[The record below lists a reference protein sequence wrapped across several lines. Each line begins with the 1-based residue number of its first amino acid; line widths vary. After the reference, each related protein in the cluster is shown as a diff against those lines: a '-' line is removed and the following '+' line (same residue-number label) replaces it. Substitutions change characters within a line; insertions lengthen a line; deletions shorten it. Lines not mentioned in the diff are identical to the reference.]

1 MFERPPV
8 YNMQKIIYI
17 VILIFTAA
25 AFIYSDSRVYSGVGF
40 NTGTVGGGKI
50 RPGKLLTGN
59 SAATMEIEISGR
71 LRLVGDAR
79 SAEMV
84 VTPDGGADYYIAAEK
99 SELEKLKPHQGKKVK
114 ASGFHTVEEYKYP
127 DAKYNHTK
135 NVLIIERLE
144 FLD

>member
-1 MFERPPV
+1 
-8 YNMQKIIYI
+8 MQKIIYI
-17 VILIFTAA
+17 VILILTAA
-25 AFIYSDSRVYSGVGF
+25 AFIYSNSRVYSGVGF
-40 NTGTVGGGKI
+40 NTETLGGGKKQT
-50 RPGKLLTGN
+50 GLSSSGN
-59 SAATMEIEISGR
+59 SAAAKKIEISGR

-84 VTPDGGADYYIAAEK
+84 LTPDGGADYYIAAEK

-114 ASGFHTVEEYKYP
+114 ASGLHTVEEYKYP

-135 NVLIIERLE
+135 NFLIIERLE